1 MPEDYFLLNVSITSL
16 CIVACVCIYT
26 FFNIKKSHQ
35 NTFEI
40 KNTYINSK
48 HEFKTTTDKSIDAL
62 DYKISLSLSILG
74 IDNLDSLSR
83 KHAEKLR
90 NQLKHYP
97 KNVRK
102 HSEFKGLKPLE
113 VIELNKTLGKPTL
126 SPRTIKGIIQCMS
139 TFCTWCV
146 SHGYIKTNHF
156 YKLPTLKPRS
166 KDVRFDF
173 NDEQLTSIFNMDDY
187 TNFKFKHSYYYWIP
201 LLLRLT
207 GARLN
212 ELCQLWREDIKLIDN
227 IWCLIIHENNDGQRV
242 KNMHSARI
250 IPIHSALIERGFIE
264 FVNSK
269 STDLLFNEL
278 KATNGYY
285 SHDVSKW
292 FARRRAS
299 IGLGKGL
306 DAHSFRHTFSAELKR
321 KEVSK
326 SIVEELLGHSH
337 NSISF
342 DLYGKKFQPSKLLE
356 VVELIDDSHLAH
368 IKPFYN

>member
-1 MPEDYFLLNVSITSL
+1 MNLIMIFFSLLIASISL
-16 CIVACVCIYT
+16 LLYLKYKD
-26 FFNIKKSHQ
+26 IKTNPFK
-35 NTFEI
+35 I
-40 KNTYINSK
+40 KDKYISSTR
-48 HEFKTTTDKSIDAL
+48 EFKIALDKSIDAM
-62 DYKISLSLSILG
+62 DYKISLSLSILE
-74 IDNLDSLSR
+74 INNLDSLSR
-83 KHAEKLR
+83 KHAESLR
-90 NQLKHYP
+90 NLLKHYP

-102 HSEFKGLKPLE
+102 CTEFKGLKPLE
-113 VIELNKTLGKPTL
+113 VIELNKILKKPTL
-126 SPRTIKGIIQCMS
+126 SPRTIKSIIQCMS

-156 YKLPTLKPRS
+156 YKLPTLKPRA

-173 NDEQLTSIFNMDDY
+173 NDEQLTSIFHMDDY
-187 TNFKFKHSYYYWIP
+187 TRFKFKHSYYYWIP

-212 ELCQLWREDIKLIDN
+212 ELCQLWRKDIKLIDN
-227 IWCLIIHENNDGQRV
+227 IWCLVIHENHDGQRV

-250 IPIHSALIERGFIE
+250 IPIHSALLERGFIE
-264 FVNSK
+264 FVKSK
-269 STDLLFNEL
+269 NTNLLFDEL
-278 KATNGYY
+278 KATDGYY
-285 SHDVSKW
+285 SHNVSKW

-299 IGLGKGL
+299 LGLGKGL
-306 DAHSFRHTFSAELKR
+306 DAHSFRHTFSSELKR

-326 SIVEELLGHSH
+326 AIVEELLGHSH

-342 DLYGKKFQPSKLLE
+342 DLYGKKFPPHKLLE